1 MTKHLTLLV
10 HRIFQISLFTG
21 LAFWGCKN
29 SYKHDN
35 LVQITT
41 HRIKPSMKKVYE
53 DLVENEFA
61 IANREYRL
69 KDPDEQKL
77 HSIAMESVKVYQ
89 PKKQNINPVTLQDSI
104 LTYVYISDPYI
115 DGDYYKIYPKLVQKY
130 GSEEATKLITKISMC
145 FIPRYSQEVLYFT
158 NED

>member
-1 MTKHLTLLV
+1 MTKHLTLLR

-41 HRIKPSMKKVYE
+41 HRIKPSMKKDYE

-61 IANREYRL
+61 IANRE
-69 KDPDEQKL
+69 
-77 HSIAMESVKVYQ
+77 
-89 PKKQNINPVTLQDSI
+89 
-104 LTYVYISDPYI
+104 
-115 DGDYYKIYPKLVQKY
+115 
-130 GSEEATKLITKISMC
+130 
-145 FIPRYSQEVLYFT
+145 
-158 NED
+158 

>member
-1 MTKHLTLLV
+1 MTKHLTLPG

-21 LAFWGCKN
+21 LAFWACKN
-29 SYKHDN
+29 PYKHDN

-53 DLVENEFA
+53 DLFENEFA
-61 IANREYRL
+61 IANNEYRL

-130 GSEEATKLITKISMC
+130 GSEVTTKLITKISMF
-145 FIPRYSQEVLYFT
+145 FIPRYS
-158 NED
+158 

>member
-1 MTKHLTLLV
+1 MNKHLTLLR

-21 LAFWGCKN
+21 LAFGACKN
-29 SYKHDN
+29 PYKHDN

-104 LTYVYISDPYI
+104 LT
-115 DGDYYKIYPKLVQKY
+115 
-130 GSEEATKLITKISMC
+130 
-145 FIPRYSQEVLYFT
+145 
-158 NED
+158 